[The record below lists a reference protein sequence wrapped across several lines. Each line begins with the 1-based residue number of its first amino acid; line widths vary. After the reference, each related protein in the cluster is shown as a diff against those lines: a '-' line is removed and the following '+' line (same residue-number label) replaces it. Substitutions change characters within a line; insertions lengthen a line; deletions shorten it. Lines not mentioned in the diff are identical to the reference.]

1 MSVHLRRGRFQ
12 PPVRWTTEQLDEARR
27 QAEEQFRVERMEE
40 PLEEYLAHFATV
52 QGILENVI
60 QTTVDLTQLDEQAL
74 SILTDPD
81 LLDGVRY
88 LTGPPV
94 SMDDWKTLAEAR
106 SLTPQT
112 LANNPELVTRL
123 LQVIRAGLD
132 RRRFP
137 WIAEERAPTDPERD
151 AAILA
156 SASLMATRRTET
168 ARRTTGKKIQEGRVR
183 QALLD
188 QGFAE
193 VVVATAG
200 IGTIAEAP
208 PPGSFCREVLLGE
221 RKADLVV
228 GLWDRRIMAIE
239 CKVSN
244 SSINSVKRL
253 NNDAAVKA
261 EYWIKHFGDLQI
273 VPVALL
279 SGVYKLHN
287 LEQAQARGLTLYWAH
302 RLSELTDWIAGTRK
316 Q

>member
-1 MSVHLRRGRFQ
+1 MSLGRRGRFV
-12 PPVRWTTEQLDEARR
+12 PPPQWTPEQLEADRLA
-27 QAEEQFRVERMEE
+27 AEDIFRTERMEE
-40 PLEEYLAHFATV
+40 PLEEYLTHFETV
-52 QGILENVI
+52 QGVLENLI
-60 QTTVDLTQLDEQAL
+60 EATVDLEQLDEQAVTVL
-74 SILTDPD
+74 SDAE

-88 LTGPPV
+88 LTGPPI
-94 SMDDWKTLAEAR
+94 SMDDLKTLVESR
-106 SLTPQT
+106 SLTPQA
-112 LANNPELVTRL
+112 LAADPELVSRL

-137 WIAEERAPTDPERD
+137 WVNEGREPSAAERE

-156 SASLMATRRTET
+156 SAALMATRRTET
-168 ARRTTGKKIQEGRVR
+168 ARRTSGKKLQEERVR
-183 QALLD
+183 ESLLT
-188 QGFAE
+188 QGFVETGTKA
-193 VVVATAG
+193 

-208 PPGSFCREVLLGE
+208 QPGQFCREVVLGE

-244 SSINSVKRL
+244 SSTNSVKRL

-261 EYWIKHFGDLQI
+261 EVWIKDFGHRQV

-287 LEQAQARGLTLYWAH
+287 LEQAQSRGLTLYWAH
-302 RLSELTDWIAGTRK
+302 RLSDLTEWVEQTRS
-316 Q
+316 